1 MFSPCFQLLSFFFFL
16 FFFLFP
22 FNSISI
28 SITQNLLFP
37 RSTQLP
43 TCEQSLA
50 QHIPESWYVTRLCL
64 MTEAPFFFFFF
75 PPRMSGCALER
86 AGVGVGAFTRAGRKQ
101 FSRVKGVNALEM
113 PQMQIGF
120 LCLSVFVRMPFCMSV
135 DAEIVSA
142 SVTRWLGPLLSSSAE
157 RCWNE
162 HNVLIC

>member
-64 MTEAPFFFFFF
+64 MTEAPFFFFFLST
-75 PPRMSGCALER
+75 PNVRLCARTCRCRRWRVYTSRAKTILTCER
-86 AGVGVGAFTRAGRKQ
+86 CECIRDAADA
-101 FSRVKGVNALEM
+101 NW
-113 PQMQIGF
+113 
-120 LCLSVFVRMPFCMSV
+120 LSVPECLCADAFLHVGRCRNCVRFNHALIGAIAV
-135 DAEIVSA
+135 I
-142 SVTRWLGPLLSSSAE
+142 LGWE
-157 RCWNE
+157 
-162 HNVLIC
+162 VLKWT